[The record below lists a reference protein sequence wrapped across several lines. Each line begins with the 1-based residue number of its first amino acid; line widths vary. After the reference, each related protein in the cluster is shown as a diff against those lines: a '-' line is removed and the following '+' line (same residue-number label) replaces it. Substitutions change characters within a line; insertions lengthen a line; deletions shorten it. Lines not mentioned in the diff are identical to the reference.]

1 MCNKLSD
8 IQYRSTG
15 NCQGLPWVHQSTK
28 IQKWIAIKIERTH
41 RATPHP
47 NIRTMP
53 EVAEA
58 HLAQEKPTKTVVRA
72 GRGDLSL
79 DSTGPFFATKTSTL
93 EALQKSEKTII
104 HKCHGRIV

>member
-28 IQKWIAIKIERTH
+28 IKKWIAIKIERTH

-47 NIRTMP
+47 NIRTRP
-53 EVAEA
+53 EVAVA

-72 GRGDLSL
+72 G
-79 DSTGPFFATKTSTL
+79 
-93 EALQKSEKTII
+93 
-104 HKCHGRIV
+104 